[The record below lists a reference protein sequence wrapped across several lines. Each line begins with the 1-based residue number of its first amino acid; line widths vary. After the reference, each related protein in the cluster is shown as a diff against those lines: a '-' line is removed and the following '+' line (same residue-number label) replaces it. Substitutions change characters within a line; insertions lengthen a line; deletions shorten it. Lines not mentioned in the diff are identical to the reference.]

1 MNTHLDSTSN
11 PPAAPIEA
19 RATSIPR
26 SARGPDGLLALG
38 IAGALLLAA
47 ACWPMARREL
57 PPWAAAALAGGL
69 LAWLAVAWKSA
80 GAREPLPEI
89 APASANVNRLAAA
102 LVASL
107 GLAALSWTRT
117 AGRAIRD
124 ARSGRVA
131 CGHRDLVLG
140 LVATGGRPAAHGAS
154 E

>member
-1 MNTHLDSTSN
+1 
-11 PPAAPIEA
+11 
-19 RATSIPR
+19 
-26 SARGPDGLLALG
+26 
-38 IAGALLLAA
+38 
-47 ACWPMARREL
+47 MARRDL

-80 GAREPLPEI
+80 GAREPQPDI

-117 AGRAIRD
+117 A
-124 ARSGRVA
+124 SGRFETLGVA
-131 CGHRDLVLG
+131 AWLAAIAIWFWGWSQ
-140 LVATGGRPAAHGAS
+140 PAEDPRRHGAS